1 MASLYNIPFVRHNP
15 WFRWYIGTGYVTTKA
30 RSSRRGRIED
40 TIATLLREL
49 RAFVVKYLTLSV
61 SSQIAVAIEHIIGGK
76 IRCPP
81 GQIGPAARHRR
92 AIAPPAVP

>member
-15 WFRWYIGTGYVTTKA
+15 WFRWYIGTGYFTTKA

-40 TIATLLREL
+40 TIAALLREL

-61 SSQIAVAIEHIIGGK
+61 SSQISVAIEYISQPTMSRID
-76 IRCPP
+76 REA
-81 GQIGPAARHRR
+81 QVRSSREARPRGD
-92 AIAPPAVP
+92 